1 MQVVNQNQAQ
11 PLPKLWVEKLVQKMQ
26 VLFGARFAQQWEGID
41 PKVMMAEWAEEL
53 AGYTGEEIKRGLDA
67 CRSMSKG
74 FAPTLPEFM
83 AMCRPPINA
92 EASFYEAVQGMAARR
107 KGERGE
113 WSHPAIYH
121 AGVEVGQH
129 DLLNCGYSVM
139 KVRWEKAL
147 ANQLAKGQWAAV
159 PDAQVAL
166 PAPEKTQMSESEA
179 KKAMERLGAGDVLS
193 KSRKDHKAWAR
204 RILENPKGKSPTAVA
219 MAQRALG
226 EVPA

>member
-1 MQVVNQNQAQ
+1 MQVAKKNEVQ
-11 PLPKLWVEKLVQKMQ
+11 PMPMLWVEKLVQKMQ

-53 AGYTGEEIKRGLDA
+53 AGYSGDEIKRGLDA
-67 CRSMSKG
+67 CRTMSKG

-83 AMCRPPINA
+83 ALCRPPINP
-92 EASFYEAVQGMAARR
+92 EAAFYEAVKGMAARR
-107 KGERGE
+107 NGERGE

-129 DLLNCGYSVM
+129 DLLNCGYGVM

-147 ANQLAKGQWAAV
+147 SKQLEKGQWPEV
-159 PDAQVAL
+159 PDVHAAL
-166 PAPEKTQMSESEA
+166 PAPKKTEMSEEEA

-193 KSRKDHKAWAR
+193 KPKHDNKAWAR
-204 RILENPKGKSPTAVA
+204 QIVENPKGKSPTAVA
-219 MAQRALG
+219 MARRALN
-226 EVPA
+226 EVST